1 MKIAIHHRP
10 HSFSDHWIKYCNEN
24 NISFK
29 IVNCYDSEI
38 VSQLDDCQGLMWHWP
53 QWDSKA
59 ILFARQLTFSLE
71 QSGKKVFP
79 NSFTCWHF
87 DDKLGQK
94 YLFECLGVNAIP
106 TWVFYDK
113 ETAYKW
119 IKNTDFPKVFKL
131 RGGASSENVQLV
143 KTKNQAKKLVKRAFG
158 KGFSVTNKWNV
169 FKDRL
174 HRLNRE
180 KSFNSVIH
188 VLKGVVRLFYKNN
201 DDRKRGREKG
211 YTYFQ
216 DFISGNDSDIRLVV
230 VENRCY
236 GMKRYFRRNDFR
248 ASGSGLKDY
257 NQKIIDIKCVR
268 TAFNAAKQLKMQSV
282 AFDFINHNNNYK
294 IIEVSYSFVSSR
306 FPGYWDSDLIWH
318 NKNSS
323 PQEFMIKNFI
333 KSLINSDIKAETSVY
348 QD

>member
-1 MKIAIHHRP
+1 
-10 HSFSDHWIKYCNEN
+10 
-24 NISFK
+24 
-29 IVNCYDSEI
+29 
-38 VSQLDDCQGLMWHWP
+38 
-53 QWDSKA
+53 
-59 ILFARQLTFSLE
+59 
-71 QSGKKVFP
+71 
-79 NSFTCWHF
+79 
-87 DDKLGQK
+87 
-94 YLFECLGVNAIP
+94 VNAIP